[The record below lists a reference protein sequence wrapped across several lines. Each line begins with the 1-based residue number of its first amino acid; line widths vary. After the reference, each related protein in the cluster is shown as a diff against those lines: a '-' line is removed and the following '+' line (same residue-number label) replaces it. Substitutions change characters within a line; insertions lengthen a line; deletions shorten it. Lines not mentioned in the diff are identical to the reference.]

1 MDILRNF
8 KHCPNCAS
16 TNLRVEEQRAVVCA
30 NCQFTYFH
38 NTASA
43 VGAIIEHNSQILL
56 AQRAR
61 QPQMS
66 MLDLPGGFVDYN
78 EEAETALKRE
88 VYEELNLQIDNIRYF
103 TSAPN
108 LYIYKNVSYYVLDI
122 FFTCR
127 PCNLN
132 DIRTGDEVAKLEFYK
147 PDKIPINDLAFE
159 SSKIAIKRYIASRR
173 MPK

>member
-1 MDILRNF
+1 
-8 KHCPNCAS
+8 
-16 TNLRVEEQRAVVCA
+16 
-30 NCQFTYFH
+30 
-38 NTASA
+38 

-61 QPQMS
+61 QPQIK

-78 EEAETALKRE
+78 EDAETALKRE

-108 LYIYKNVSYYVLDI
+108 IYIYKNVFYYVLDL

-127 PCNLN
+127 PCNIN
-132 DIRTGDEVAKLEFYK
+132 DIKPKDEVAKLEFYK
-147 PDKIPINDLAFE
+147 PDQIPIHELAFK
-159 SSKIAIKRYIASRR
+159 SSKIAIERYIAGRR
-173 MPK
+173 MAT